1 MRIILLGAPGAGK
14 GTQAKVLHQKLN
26 IPIISTG
33 DMLRTAIND
42 KTALGLA
49 AKAIMDR
56 GDLVSDDI
64 IIDLVRERIAK
75 PDCTDGYIF
84 DGFPRTL
91 PQARALTDAQLP
103 IDAVINFVIDDET
116 IVQRLAGR
124 RLHPASGR
132 VYHTIFNPPAAPGI
146 DDATG
151 EPLVQREDDKESV
164 IRSRLAIY
172 HTQTEPLVDYYRA
185 LLPVHDIPADLPPQK
200 IEGLLLQLLNEKSSA
215 SGA

>member
-14 GTQAKVLHQKLN
+14 GTQAKVLQQKLG

-33 DMLRTAIND
+33 DMLRTAVAN
-42 KTALGLA
+42 KTPLGLA
-49 AKAIMDR
+49 AQAIMDR

-64 IIDLVRERIAK
+64 IINLVRERIAQ
-75 PDCTDGYIF
+75 PDCKAGYIF

-91 PQARALTDAQLP
+91 AQARALTEAHLP
-103 IDAVINFVIDDET
+103 IDTVINFVIDDET

-132 VYHTIFNPPAAPGI
+132 IYHTVSNPPKQAGI
-146 DDATG
+146 DDETG

-172 HTQTEPLVDYYRA
+172 HAQTEPLVDYYQA
-185 LLPVHDIPADLPPQK
+185 LLPVNNIPADLPANE
-200 IEGLLLQLLNEKSSA
+200 INGLLLHVLNEKSAA

>member
-1 MRIILLGAPGAGK
+1 MLQQELG
-14 GTQAKVLHQKLN
+14 

-33 DMLRTAIND
+33 DMLRTAVAN
-42 KTALGLA
+42 KTPLGLA

-64 IIDLVRERIAK
+64 IINLVRERIAQ
-75 PDCTDGYIF
+75 PDCQAGYIF

-91 PQARALTDAQLP
+91 AQARALTEAHLP
-103 IDAVINFVIDDET
+103 IDTVINFVIDDET

-132 VYHTIFNPPAAPGI
+132 IYHTISNPPRTPGI
-146 DDATG
+146 DDETG

-172 HTQTEPLVDYYRA
+172 HAQTEPLVAYYKA
-185 LLPVHDIPADLPPQK
+185 LLPVIDILADKPAQE
-200 IEGLLLQLLNEKSSA
+200 INEQLLQHLNPSRRNKTWTSSH
-215 SGA
+215 